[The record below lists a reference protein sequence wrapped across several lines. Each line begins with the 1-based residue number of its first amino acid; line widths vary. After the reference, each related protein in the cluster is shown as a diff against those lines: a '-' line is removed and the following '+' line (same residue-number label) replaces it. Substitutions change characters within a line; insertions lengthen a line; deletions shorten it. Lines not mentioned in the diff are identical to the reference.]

1 MTPIECQ
8 FDAHGDAVMT
18 IFNDAILNTTALYEY
33 QPRTLDFIEQ
43 WFHTKHEGDLPILG
57 VLDDASGRL
66 MGFATYGPFRPQAA
80 FRYCVEHS
88 VYVDRDYRGR
98 GVARCLM
105 EALIARAEAQ
115 GHHSMVGGI
124 DAANA
129 GSIALHERLGFSH
142 VGTVREAGYK
152 FERWLDLAFYQR
164 LLGDA

>member
-8 FDAHGDAVMT
+8 FDVHGGAMMS

-43 WFHTKHEGDLPILG
+43 WFRTKHEGDLPILG
-57 VLDDASGRL
+57 VLDEASGRL
-66 MGFATYGPFRPQAA
+66 MGFATYGPFRPHAA

-105 EALIARAEAQ
+105 EALIRRAEAQ
-115 GHHSMVGGI
+115 GYHSMIGGI
-124 DAANA
+124 DATNA
-129 GSIALHERLGFSH
+129 ASIALHERLGFSH
-142 VGTVREAGYK
+142 AGTVREVGYK

-164 LLGDA
+164 LLGTR